1 MLGVLTGI
9 LSWVTPRV
17 SAASLNALALNC
29 GPLSLLITRPS
40 VFLMFLFITAFL
52 ITLAAS
58 LALAVRPIWLS
69 IMVLSKASMTDI
81 WKKNCFAP

>member
-1 MLGVLTGI
+1 MLGVFTGI

-17 SAASLNALALNC
+17 SIVSLNALALNC
-29 GPLSLLITRPS
+29 GPLSLLTTRS
-40 VFLMFLFITAFL
+40 SFFLMFLFITAFL

-69 IMVLSKASMTDI
+69 IMVLSKISMTDI
-81 WKKNCFAP
+81 